1 MYYSYG
7 IFRAEKDS
15 LDTPI
20 GESYIRNKTK
30 GESKSESKQYF

>member
-1 MYYSYG
+1 MEYFVG
-7 IFRAEKDS
+7 EKDS
-15 LDTPI
+15 MHTPM